1 MLVFLMS
8 LEMIESKK
16 NRFFKFNYFFPWRQ
30 AWIALGDM
38 SKEQAMEEY
47 VKLLLARCS
56 IFRIYLENQH
66 SENEEKDRLR

>member
-1 MLVFLMS
+1 
-8 LEMIESKK
+8 
-16 NRFFKFNYFFPWRQ
+16 
-30 AWIALGDM
+30 M